1 MITPM
6 SNCNFNSINSINRNN
21 RSLSINSLKNV
32 ESQNPID
39 ETNKNNP
46 AFKGMFNRE
55 ATLVLQN
62 LSKDAKTRLGTT
74 VSAEYM
80 KDGGFVGKVFNFMF
94 KILNSL
100 ANKNAAAEFLGQGK
114 KDIQYQRAEL
124 TVEKLVQEYLSKA
137 MPDGKG
143 GIQLD
148 ASEGNVLNNC
158 IVGKGFKIYENGN
171 VEIEQN
177 IRKSIIDILENCKTY
192 KEIKE
197 KFSEIKS
204 IL

>member
-6 SNCNFNSINSINRNN
+6 SNCNFNSVNSMNRM
-21 RSLSINSLKNV
+21 NSLKNV
-32 ESQNPID
+32 EPQKPIG

-46 AFKGMFNRE
+46 AFKGMFSRE
-55 ATLVLQN
+55 ATIVLQN
-62 LSKDAKTRLGTT
+62 LSKDAQTRLGTT

-80 KDGGFVGKVFNFMF
+80 KDSGFVGKVLNFMF
-94 KILNSL
+94 KMLNSF
-100 ANKNAAAEFLGQGK
+100 ANKNAAAEFVGQGK

-124 TVEKLVQEYLSKA
+124 TIEKLVQDYLCKA

-143 GIQLD
+143 GITLD
-148 ASEGNVLNNC
+148 ASEGKLLNNS

-171 VEIEQN
+171 VEIDQN
-177 IRKSIIDILENCKTY
+177 IRKSIIDILEDCKTY

-197 KFSEIKS
+197 KFSKIKS